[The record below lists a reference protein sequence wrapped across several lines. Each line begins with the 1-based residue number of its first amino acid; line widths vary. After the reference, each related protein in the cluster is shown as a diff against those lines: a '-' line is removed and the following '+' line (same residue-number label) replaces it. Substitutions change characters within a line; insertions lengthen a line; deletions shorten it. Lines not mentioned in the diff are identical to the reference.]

1 MIRESETPLREQAEK
16 LAEVGA
22 RLKAAREAHDLSLAD
37 VSGKTKIQP
46 RFLAAIE
53 DGNLDELPAPVYTQ
67 GFIQRFAEVLG
78 LNSGTLSLLFWDPP
92 PSLHRPRDSQT
103 SDSAWEPPLHLALI
117 AAVLAMVAAVGLGV
131 LSHRLIKPS
140 PASETSQ
147 ATISDSRS

>member
-1 MIRESETPLREQAEK
+1 MESETLVGEQAEK

-53 DGNLDELPAPVYTQ
+53 SGNLDELPAPVYTQ

-78 LNSGTLSLLFWDPP
+78 LNSDAMPPWLWSPPP
-92 PSLHRPRDSQT
+92 PSLHRPRGAQT
-103 SDSAWEPPLHLALI
+103 SDSAWRPPQPLALI
-117 AAVLAMVAAVGLGV
+117 AAILTMLGVVGLGV
-131 LSHRLIKPS
+131 LVIKPF
-140 PASETSQ
+140 PAPETSQ
-147 ATISDSRS
+147 SMRSSHL